1 MTNLFPS
8 SRSFTHNHSCM
19 RRLQANLAFLAQNA
33 EKHTKPNQ
41 TILPGPAIMNAPA
54 QPDDLVKLYQK
65 LQSLFPGW
73 KGAQAKQ
80 SPGPQR
86 LNSTASQGSMA
97 NNMQSMQPPNSAG
110 LQNNMQ
116 PPNSGGLPPNMQ
128 LPSNA
133 NSMNHMQNHVQ
144 Q

>member
-1 MTNLFPS
+1 MPRLLPQDTDS
-8 SRSFTHNHSCM
+8 HSCM

-41 TILPGPAIMNAPA
+41 AILPGPAIMNAPA
-54 QPDDLVKLYQK
+54 SPDELVKLYMK

-73 KGAQAKQ
+73 KGAQAKA

-86 LNSTASQGSMA
+86 LNSASSQPGSAGMQ
-97 NNMQSMQPPNSAG
+97 NNMQPPHSAG
-110 LQNNMQ
+110 LQNNMH
-116 PPNSGGLPPNMQ
+116 PPNSAGLPQNMQ

-133 NSMNHMQNHVQ
+133 NAMNSTMQNNFQTQ